1 MKHSTDLLG
10 VARPVIALDDE
21 YPGGFVDPPHSHDR
35 TQILYASA
43 GVMSVSTDETSFV
56 VPPQRAVWIPAGRT
70 HEVSCRDSVSLR
82 TLYLDATLGREPDRC
97 RVFEVSYLL
106 KALILEVVSFDPL
119 YDVNGREGRIVSL
132 LLDEIDRMPNAPYQV
147 GMPADPRLIRVC
159 RAMLDNPSDCR
170 DLDDWAR
177 IAGMG
182 RRTFTRSFKKETGM
196 GVAVWRQQARLMHAL
211 SLLSAGQSI
220 TQVAFA
226 VGYDSPSAFTAMFHR
241 TFGVPPSQF
250 AVR

>member
-1 MKHSTDLLG
+1 MKHSTDLLRI
-10 VARPVIALDDE
+10 ARPVIALDDE
-21 YPGGFVDPPHSHDR
+21 YPAGFHDPPHSHER

-43 GVMSVSTDETSFV
+43 GVMAVSTDDTSFV
-56 VPPQRAVWIPAGRT
+56 VPPQRAVWIPAGKK

-82 TLYLDATLGREPDRC
+82 SLYLAADLGREPSRC
-97 RVFEVSYLL
+97 RVFEVSYFL

-119 YDVNGREGRIVSL
+119 YDVAGREGRIVGML
-132 LLDEIDRMPNAPYQV
+132 LEEIDRMPNAPYQV
-147 GMPADPRLIRVC
+147 SMPADARLIRVC
-159 RAMLDNPSDCR
+159 RGILANPSDGR
-170 DLDDWAR
+170 DLDDWAKV
-177 IAGMG
+177 AGMG

-211 SLLSAGQSI
+211 SLLSSGESI
-220 TQVAFA
+220 TKVAFE

-241 TFGVPPSQF
+241 AFGVPPSQF